1 MNAGPS
7 VYYEPS
13 PYRKAMGFHTFDPE
27 KTDRLSDP
35 TRFRFCSREELIE
48 PLPANQGARIL
59 DIGSGI
65 GFYTDELA
73 PYFETVYA
81 FDLQEEMHQ
90 QYRNRGVPENVELVT
105 GDAGSLPFETETLD
119 GAFSTM
125 TFHESTTPES
135 LSELANTLTAGS
147 PFVIV
152 DWSGEGD
159 GEAGP
164 PLEER
169 FSAAEANEL
178 LEDAGFTVTRSAE
191 RTETFVIVAHAVG
204 SAE

>member
-1 MNAGPS
+1 
-7 VYYEPS
+7 
-13 PYRKAMGFHTFDPE
+13 MGFHTFDPE
-27 KTDRLSDP
+27 KTDRLADP
-35 TRFRFCSREELIE
+35 TRFRFCSREELVE
-48 PLPANQGARIL
+48 PLPVNQDARII

-81 FDLQEEMHQ
+81 FDLQEEMHEE
-90 QYRNRGVPENVELVT
+90 YRARGVPENVELLT
-105 GDAGSLPFETETLD
+105 GDAGSLPFEAGSLD

-135 LSELANTLTAGS
+135 LAELASTLVAGS

-152 DWSGEGD
+152 DWSAEGD

-164 PLEER
+164 PVDER
-169 FSAAEANEL
+169 FSAAEASDL
-178 LEDAGFTVTRSAE
+178 LEEAGFAVTRSAE

-204 SAE
+204 SEK